1 MNGMVITIKT
11 FYGLEGVLKDE
22 LIELGYSEITIL
34 NRAVQLEGT
43 WHDVYFLNLHL
54 RCAISILVE
63 LKQFTLRN
71 EDELYKKCLEIDW
84 PSYFSVDK
92 TFAVK
97 GAVFSEMF
105 RHSQYPF
112 LVVKDAIA
120 DTFRRM
126 SGNRP
131 DVNVKHPQ
139 VLIDLYIQQNKA
151 TLSLNTSGLPLF
163 QRGYRQATGL
173 APLNEV
179 VAAGLIRLS
188 GWDKKSPFIDPFCG
202 AGTLLIEA
210 ALLASGIPSNMER
223 QHYAFKNFVIFDASV
238 WDEIYNASIKRVAQL
253 PCRIIGSDVSEE
265 MILKTRRNLRGLPVG
280 RFVETAVQDFSQ
292 VKHPGTNGVMLTNPP
307 YGERLDAVAEELYA
321 SIGNWM
327 KHELTGFDCWIISSS
342 EVGFK
347 SLGLRP
353 DKKMK
358 LYNGELECSFR
369 KFSVYDGSKKLKN
382 QEA

>member
-1 MNGMVITIKT
+1 
-11 FYGLEGVLKDE
+11 
-22 LIELGYSEITIL
+22 
-34 NRAVQLEGT
+34 
-43 WHDVYFLNLHL
+43 
-54 RCAISILVE
+54 
-63 LKQFTLRN
+63 
-71 EDELYKKCLEIDW
+71 
-84 PSYFSVDK
+84 
-92 TFAVK
+92 
-97 GAVFSEMF
+97 
-105 RHSQYPF
+105 
-112 LVVKDAIA
+112 
-120 DTFRRM
+120 
-126 SGNRP
+126 
-131 DVNVKHPQ
+131 
-139 VLIDLYIQQNKA
+139 
-151 TLSLNTSGLPLF
+151 
-163 QRGYRQATGL
+163 
-173 APLNEV
+173 
-179 VAAGLIRLS
+179 
-188 GWDKKSPFIDPFCG
+188 
-202 AGTLLIEA
+202 
-210 ALLASGIPSNMER
+210 
-223 QHYAFKNFVIFDASV
+223 
-238 WDEIYNASIKRVAQL
+238 
-253 PCRIIGSDVSEE
+253 